1 MEHATLS
8 SKFQIVIP
16 KAIRDEMGLKAG
28 QKFVFVTKGNV
39 IHLVPQMEADEL
51 LGLAKGADPGAY
63 RDRSDV

>member
-1 MEHATLS
+1 
-8 SKFQIVIP
+8 
-16 KAIRDEMGLKAG
+16 MGLKAG